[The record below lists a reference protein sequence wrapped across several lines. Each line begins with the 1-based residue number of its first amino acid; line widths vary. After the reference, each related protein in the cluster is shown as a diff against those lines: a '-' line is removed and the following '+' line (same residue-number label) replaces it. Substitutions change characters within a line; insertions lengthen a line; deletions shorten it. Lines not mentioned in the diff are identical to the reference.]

1 VTETVVRAPAPTEV
15 AQPRSWL
22 TRLGRPFSN
31 PWGKPRGLAAFTWL
45 YIVWTIVPV
54 IVAVVFSFN
63 DGRSRSA
70 WQGFSLRWY
79 VGDPDLSIWHDPSM
93 RSAPFPTLKLAAL
106 TMLIATPIGVALA
119 IGLARWRGRGSRPAN
134 FLMLLPL
141 VTPEIIMGV
150 SLFLVFSYLFSTIGT
165 GTDAQVLGHVTFTIS
180 FVVIVVRGRL
190 FAIGR
195 DYEEAAMDLGASP
208 VQALWLVLLPMLRPA
223 IFVSAMVA
231 LAISLDDFVISQFLV
246 GEANTVTIPVRVYSA
261 ARLGPTPATNALATT
276 LLVASLVVITIAAIG
291 LRRMQRREGAEGSGA
306 EQLARL
312 EI

>member
-1 VTETVVRAPAPTEV
+1 MTETVVRAPAPVE
-15 AQPRSWL
+15 AARPASWL

-31 PWGKPRGLAAFTWL
+31 PWGQPRVLTAFTWL

-79 VGDPDLSIWHDPSM
+79 FEDPDLSIWHDPSM
-93 RSAPFPTLKLAAL
+93 RTALWQTLKLAAL
-106 TMLIATPIGVALA
+106 TTVIATPIGVALA
-119 IGLARWRGRGSRPAN
+119 VGLARWRGRGARPAN

-150 SLFLVFSYLFSTIGT
+150 SLFLVFDTLYDFVSLGT
-165 GTDAQVLGHVTFTIS
+165 EAQVLGHVTFTIS
-180 FVVIVVRGRL
+180 FVVIVIRGRL

-208 VQALWLVLLPMLRPA
+208 MQALWRVLLPMLRPA

-246 GEANTVTIPVRVYSA
+246 GDAQSVTIPVRVYSA
-261 ARLGPTPATNALATT
+261 ARLGPTPATNALASV
-276 LLVASLVVITIAAIG
+276 LLVASLLVITIAALT
-291 LRRMQRREGAEGSGA
+291 LRRMQRREGARESGA